1 MSQPIATILAGALI
15 AAAIVLN
22 TSAILLKS
30 HRTQHAA
37 SVDAKPG
44 FLRSLEHTGTVT
56 RTNNSRS
63 H

>member
-1 MSQPIATILAGALI
+1 MSQSIAIIIAGTLI

-22 TSAILLKS
+22 TAVILLTN
-30 HRTQHAA
+30 HRIPNA
-37 SVDAKPG
+37 PG

-56 RTNNSRS
+56 RTNNTRP